1 MMANQGALPRG
12 SMQDRSLPSNQN
24 YGAHNSP
31 YHRPSATLPPV
42 SSGSQMPLGGQHQF
56 RQQPTARLVP
66 APSPGPSPST
76 FGQLPRPA
84 IKAQYLPPM
93 QTQTQMQVQAQPQ
106 TQIPT
111 PTPKPMPKHQREPQ
125 QIAQPPNQNS
135 KPKTAAVFKPY
146 KVSTRNP
153 R

>member
-1 MMANQGALPRG
+1 MMANQDAFQRG
-12 SMQDRSLPSNQN
+12 SIQDRTLPSNQN

-31 YHRPSATLPPV
+31 YHRPSAALPPV
-42 SSGSQMPLGGQHQF
+42 SSGSQMPLSGQHQF

-93 QTQTQMQVQAQPQ
+93 QAQTQMQVQAQPQ
-106 TQIPT
+106 TQIPAL
-111 PTPKPMPKHQREPQ
+111 TPKPMPKPQREPQ
-125 QIAQPPNQNS
+125 QIVQPPNQNS

-146 KVSTRNP
+146 KVSTWNP